1 MRGAGRDYQLAA
13 EAALDAHIQSAVGEL
28 SAMHRR
34 APEALRM
41 VEDGHVS
48 ARRKRDETVVLEG
61 AGVLGKVIR
70 DGINR
75 GLITPP
81 DPAMGK
87 PETLTLT
94 RSGELALQH
103 RSPS

>member
-13 EAALDAHIQSAVGEL
+13 QAAQDAHIQKVVGEL
-28 SAMHRR
+28 SMMHRR

-41 VEDGHVS
+41 VEDGHVT
-48 ARRKRDETVVLEG
+48 ARRKRDGTIVFEG

-75 GLITPP
+75 GLIVPP
-81 DPAMGK
+81 EPDVGK
-87 PETLTLT
+87 PVTLTL
-94 RSGELALQH
+94 SGNGELALQH